1 MIIKVLGSGCK
12 NCQKLYANA
21 EEALQELGLDGDVQ
35 KVTDFAEISK
45 YNAMRMPALVID
57 DKVVA
62 SGRVLKTEEI
72 INTIGKQ

>member
-21 EEALQELGLDGDVQ
+21 EEALQELGLEGDVQ

-72 INTIGKQ
+72 INTIEKQ

>member
-21 EEALQELGLDGDVQ
+21 EEALQELGLEGDVQ

-57 DKVVA
+57 DQVVA

-72 INTIGKQ
+72 IKTIEKQ